1 MWVNVNEMYIDYA
14 KIDNDYDKRTMLVYY
29 INVSL
34 AMLNEFFWHV
44 KNLSNYGVM

>member
-1 MWVNVNEMYIDYA
+1 MYIDYA
-14 KIDNDYDKRTMLVYY
+14 EIDNDYDKRTMLVYY

-44 KNLSNYGVM
+44 KNPIMESCDGQCILHV